1 MSYPVFFEPKN
12 SFNLFGLKEHFAFL
26 YNLYEKQVI
35 PKVLMFTGN
44 KGTGKSTLINHF
56 LYSIFDKENYDC
68 KKNILDKNSKF
79 FVHFV
84 KNSFPN
90 IIYIKG
96 SDFKSVRV
104 DDIRNLKTK
113 IYKSTILNKERFIV
127 FDDIELFNHNS
138 LNALLKI
145 IEEPNKR
152 NHFFLINNKAKPL
165 LETIKSRSLE
175 IKINLNENLRLKII
189 NKLKDTFKLDFILDP
204 STSRLSP
211 GNFIKFNYICKE
223 HDISLSNDLF
233 ENISFLLS
241 IYQKNKDILLINLI
255 FFIVEYHFTNLSKKN
270 ILKSVKI
277 YEIKNYILDNLNKY
291 ILYNTNQNTLLNAIN
306 TKLNYE

>member
-56 LYSIFDKENYDC
+56 LYSIFDKENYNF

-79 FVHFV
+79 FLYFV

-175 IKINLNENLRLKII
+175 IKINLN
-189 NKLKDTFKLDFILDP
+189 
-204 STSRLSP
+204 
-211 GNFIKFNYICKE
+211 
-223 HDISLSNDLF
+223 
-233 ENISFLLS
+233 
-241 IYQKNKDILLINLI
+241 
-255 FFIVEYHFTNLSKKN
+255 
-270 ILKSVKI
+270 
-277 YEIKNYILDNLNKY
+277 
-291 ILYNTNQNTLLNAIN
+291 
-306 TKLNYE
+306 